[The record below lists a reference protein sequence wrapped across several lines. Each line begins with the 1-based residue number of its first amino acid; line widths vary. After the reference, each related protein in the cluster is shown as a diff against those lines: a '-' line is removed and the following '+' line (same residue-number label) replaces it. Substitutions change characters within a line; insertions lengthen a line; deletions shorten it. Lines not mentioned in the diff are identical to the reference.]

1 MDDVDPTLCLVSPA
15 ACIGADVGG
24 RGKEAIENKVG
35 QALSEPIE
43 NLVNGMLDRALDSLI
58 YFMTLWMN
66 TPSASLDESDPVG
79 AAITTLQGYMTTI
92 TVFFAVLGI
101 LIAAAR
107 MAWTARA
114 EPIKEVGAMFLRVLF
129 VQAGALLGT
138 QTLLKA
144 GDEFAPWLV
153 TAASGNDMNHSIVTL
168 MPFISGSAGSFAVYG
183 PFVVT
188 QGIGAM
194 LIIGIILLIVTAL
207 QVLFLILRDVLLAI
221 LLAFL
226 PTLAAASL
234 FKGGSEG
241 FEKALGWMVALILYK
256 PVAAAIYVLG
266 VLMVTNVAGD
276 QSSAGQEWMALLLGT
291 LTLILAVVAMPSL
304 VKFVAP
310 AAGRGVSNAFS
321 GGAALGAAAGVAATG
336 AAVVAV
342 AGTGG
347 AAAGAT
353 GAGAGGAGAGANA
366 GNGAL
371 AGAGGAAPTA
381 PATEGAAPS
390 AAAPDGSGK
399 DSSPP
404 AGGTPSGDGKSQ
416 PSPESNGGDGSS
428 GASPAGWGE
437 RPSGLSV
444 PAGSAP
450 EPSSS
455 GSAPEGSEGS
465 ADSGSDAPASPSGA
479 PQQPS
484 NNPSPSGA
492 PAFQAAADQ
501 VSDRSD
507 DSGTAVE
514 ELTT

>member
-1 MDDVDPTLCLVSPA
+1 MDDFNP
-15 ACIGADVGG
+15 ACIPNPAFCYLADKGG
-24 RGKEAIENKVG
+24 EAVKSKVG
-35 QALSEPIE
+35 QTLSEPIE
-43 NLVNGMLDRALDSLI
+43 NLVNGMLDRALDSLV
-58 YFMTLWMN
+58 YFMTLWLN
-66 TPSASLDESDPVG
+66 TPSASLDENDPVG

-153 TAASGNDMNHSIVTL
+153 TTASGNDMSHSIVTL

-276 QSSAGQEWMALLLGT
+276 QSTAGQEWMALLLGT

-381 PATEGAAPS
+381 PAAEGAAPS
-390 AAAPDGSGK
+390 AAAPDGNGK
-399 DSSPP
+399 DPTPP
-404 AGGTPSGDGKSQ
+404 TGGTPSGDGKSQ

>member
-1 MDDVDPTLCLVSPA
+1 MGDA
-15 ACIGADVGG
+15 AECVLNPIDCATGAVKETVG
-24 RGKEAIENKVG
+24 NT
-35 QALSEPIE
+35 LSEPIE
-43 NLVNGMLDRALDSLI
+43 NLVNGMLDRALDSLV
-58 YFMTLWMN
+58 YFMTLWLN

-101 LIAAAR
+101 LVAAAR

-129 VQAGALLGT
+129 VQAGALLAT

-144 GDEFAPWLV
+144 GDAFAPWLV
-153 TAASGNDMNHSIVTL
+153 TTASGNDMNHSIVTL
-168 MPFISGSAGSFAVYG
+168 MPFITGSVGSFAVSG

-276 QSSAGQEWMALLLGT
+276 QSTPGQEWMALLLGT

-321 GGAALGAAAGVAATG
+321 GGAAMGAAAGMAATG
-336 AAVVAV
+336 AAVVAI

-347 AAAGAT
+347 AAAPAAGASTGAT
-353 GAGAGGAGAGANA
+353 TGASTGATAGAN
-366 GNGAL
+366 GA
-371 AGAGGAAPTA
+371 APAAPTTGGAAP
-381 PATEGAAPS
+381 P
-390 AAAPDGSGK
+390 AAAPEGGGGDPKPS
-399 DSSPP
+399 
-404 AGGTPSGDGKSQ
+404 AGNAPSGGSNDG
-416 PSPESNGGDGSS
+416 D
-428 GASPAGWGE
+428 GASPSGWEE
-437 RPSGLSV
+437 RPSGLAV
-444 PAGSAP
+444 PGGSAP
-450 EPSSS
+450 ESSS
-455 GSAPEGSEGS
+455 GGNGSGDGS
-465 ADSGSDAPASPSGA
+465 SDAPASPTGA

-484 NNPSPSGA
+484 NDPSSSRA
-492 PAFQAAADQ
+492 PALQAVAGEI
-501 VSDRSD
+501 SDSSD

-514 ELTT
+514 ELTS

>member
-1 MDDVDPTLCLVSPA
+1 MDDA
-15 ACIGADVGG
+15 AECVLNPIDCASGAVKETVG
-24 RGKEAIENKVG
+24 NT
-35 QALSEPIE
+35 LSEPIE

-168 MPFISGSAGSFAVYG
+168 MPFISGSAGSYAVYG

-381 PATEGAAPS
+381 PAAEGAAPS
-390 AAAPDGSGK
+390 AAAPDGNGK
-399 DSSPP
+399 DPTPP
-404 AGGTPSGDGKSQ
+404 TGGTPSGDGKSQ

-501 VSDRSD
+501 VSDNSD

>member
-1 MDDVDPTLCLVSPA
+1 MDDVAECVLNPIDCAS
-15 ACIGADVGG
+15 GAVKETVG
-24 RGKEAIENKVG
+24 NT
-35 QALSEPIE
+35 LSEPIE

-168 MPFISGSAGSFAVYG
+168 MPFISGSAGSYAVYG

-381 PATEGAAPS
+381 PAAEGAAPS
-390 AAAPDGSGK
+390 AAAPDGNGK
-399 DSSPP
+399 DPTPP
-404 AGGTPSGDGKSQ
+404 TGGTPSGDGKSQ

-501 VSDRSD
+501 VSDNSD

>member
-1 MDDVDPTLCLVSPA
+1 MDDINP
-15 ACIGADVGG
+15 ACIANPAFCYLADKGG
-24 RGKEAIENKVG
+24 EAVKSKVG
-35 QALSEPIE
+35 QTLSEPIE
-43 NLVNGMLDRALDSLI
+43 NLVNGMLDRALDSLV
-58 YFMTLWMN
+58 YFMTLWLN
-66 TPSASLDESDPVG
+66 TPSASLDENDPVG

-101 LIAAAR
+101 LVAAAR

-129 VQAGALLGT
+129 VQAGALLAT

-144 GDEFAPWLV
+144 GDAFAPWLV
-153 TAASGNDMNHSIVTL
+153 TTASGNDMNHSIVTL
-168 MPFISGSAGSFAVYG
+168 MPFITGSAGSYAVYG

-381 PATEGAAPS
+381 PAAEGAAPS
-390 AAAPDGSGK
+390 AAAPDGNGK
-399 DSSPP
+399 DPTPP
-404 AGGTPSGDGKSQ
+404 TGGTPSGDGKSQ

-501 VSDRSD
+501 VSDNSD

>member
-1 MDDVDPTLCLVSPA
+1 MDDA
-15 ACIGADVGG
+15 AECVLNPIDCASGAVKETVG
-24 RGKEAIENKVG
+24 NT
-35 QALSEPIE
+35 LSEPIE

-58 YFMTLWMN
+58 YFMTLWMH

-153 TAASGNDMNHSIVTL
+153 TTASGNDMNHSIVTL

-276 QSSAGQEWMALLLGT
+276 QSTAGQEWMALLLGT
-291 LTLILAVVAMPSL
+291 LTLVLAVVAMPSL

-321 GGAALGAAAGVAATG
+321 GGAALGAAAGMAATG
-336 AAVVAV
+336 AAVVAI

-347 AAAGAT
+347 AAAGAGAGT
-353 GAGAGGAGAGANA
+353 GAAAGANA
-366 GNGAL
+366 GGGTL

-381 PATEGAAPS
+381 PAAEGATPS
-390 AAAPDGSGK
+390 AGAPDGNGK
-399 DSSPP
+399 DSPPP
-404 AGGTPSGDGKSQ
+404 AGATPPGDAKSQ
-416 PSPESNGGDGSS
+416 PPSESNSGSDSDG
-428 GASPAGWGE
+428 ATPAGWGE

-455 GSAPEGSEGS
+455 GNAPDGSDGS

-479 PQQPS
+479 PQQPA
-484 NNPSPSGA
+484 NNPNPSAA
-492 PAFQAAADQ
+492 PAVQAAADQ
-501 VSDRSD
+501 VSDNSD

>member
-1 MDDVDPTLCLVSPA
+1 MDDFNP
-15 ACIGADVGG
+15 ACIPNPAFCYLADKGS
-24 RGKEAIENKVG
+24 EAVKSKVG
-35 QALSEPIE
+35 QTLSEPIE
-43 NLVNGMLDRALDSLI
+43 NLVNGMLDRALDSLV

-381 PATEGAAPS
+381 PAAEGAAPS
-390 AAAPDGSGK
+390 AAAPDGNGK
-399 DSSPP
+399 DPTPP
-404 AGGTPSGDGKSQ
+404 TGGTPSGDGKSQ